1 MSLPVSVKS
10 PMDETIKKI
19 NAEEISNLTSP
30 ATIKKVLIRKI
41 VTKYS
46 ALVVM
51 FQGERLTWKGGL
63 EKMVAKDLQAT
74 SPHSSGTSKNES
86 GGSSKHKKLTTKRY
100 GKISAKIGTTNK
112 FTIAF
117 NRFKVDEKLARKGK
131 MAS

>member
-1 MSLPVSVKS
+1 MSLPVNVKS

-51 FQGERLTWKGGL
+51 FQGESLTWKVVL
-63 EKMVAKDLQAT
+63 ANMVAIALQAT
-74 SPHSSGTSKNES
+74 SPHSIGTSKNES
-86 GGSSKHKKLTTKRY
+86 GGSSNMIKLTTKRY

-117 NRFKVDEKLARKGK
+117 NRFKVDEKLARNGK